1 METIVAYPENP
12 DKLKALKAFLKALKI
27 EFEKSSYN
35 PDFVAK
41 IRRSDDDIK
50 AGRTTKITP
59 EDIWK

>member
-12 DKLKALKAFLKALKI
+12 DKLEALKSFLKALKI
-27 EFEKSSYN
+27 DFEKSPYK

-50 AGRTTKITP
+50 AGRTTKITL
-59 EDIWK
+59 EDI